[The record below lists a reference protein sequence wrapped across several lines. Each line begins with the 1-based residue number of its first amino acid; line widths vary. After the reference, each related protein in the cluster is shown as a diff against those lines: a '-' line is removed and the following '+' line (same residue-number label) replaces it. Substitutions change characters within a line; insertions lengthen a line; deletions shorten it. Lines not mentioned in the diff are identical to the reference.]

1 MASRLGADF
10 SHRTTGRRPATFPH
24 HGTDQGCDRSQLDTL
39 GVHARQ
45 QGFARGVDEIHLAE
59 IQDGFSAMG
68 GVTGGPP
75 ALLQFVDPRPG
86 QPALEFE
93 PKLAGT
99 VMKRDF
105 QHGRSLIY
113 MASPMPEC
121 ETMTNQDVAGR
132 SGSAMRWRLP
142 KYRQIRRR
150 ARRQD
155 AVPAL
160 HWYLAS
166 PSASPARLAVAL
178 SGCRGAG
185 GLRS

>member
-24 HGTDQGCDRSQLDTL
+24 DGTDQWRDRRQLDTL

-59 IQDGFSAMG
+59 IHDGFSAMG
-68 GVTGGPP
+68 GGTGGPP
-75 ALLQFVDPRPG
+75 ALLQFIDPRPG
-86 QPALEFE
+86 QPAFEFE

-121 ETMTNQDVAGR
+121 ETIANQDVAGGWAPRGGGGCPNTGR
-132 SGSAMRWRLP
+132 SGGGH
-142 KYRQIRRR
+142 
-150 ARRQD
+150 D
-155 AVPAL
+155 AKMP
-160 HWYLAS
+160 
-166 PSASPARLAVAL
+166 
-178 SGCRGAG
+178 CRH
-185 GLRS
+185 